1 MQVQGKRFW
10 DTVYLTFI
18 RETVINRS
26 VAGKL
31 RNVALTVVTA
41 GIAVLSASAADVWIV
56 ALLVTQL
63 TINSQ
68 VELNGFKC
76 QQTSTVSVHVTYFG

>member
-1 MQVQGKRFW
+1 MHVQSKRFW
-10 DTVYLTFI
+10 DTVYLTLI
-18 RETVINRS
+18 REIVINRS

-56 ALLVTQL
+56 ALITSYSVDDKL
-63 TINSQ
+63 TSRTEWFQMPAN
-68 VELNGFKC
+68 
-76 QQTSTVSVHVTYFG
+76 

>member
-1 MQVQGKRFW
+1 LLIFDELFRKMHVQSKRFW
-10 DTVYLTFI
+10 DTVYLTLI
-18 RETVINRS
+18 REIVINRS

-56 ALLVTQL
+56 ALITSYSVDDKL
-63 TINSQ
+63 TSRTEWFQMPAN
-68 VELNGFKC
+68 
-76 QQTSTVSVHVTYFG
+76 